1 MATGYSDLEVYH
13 GTAATGP
20 IPVQEEK
27 IFTQITTKRQEF
39 SNLNCSKPPSRREK
53 NLCSIQFT
61 RTRALLLVLLFVLLA
76 AVAAGVAAG
85 LVVARSSKSR
95 GSSSS
100 GEAISSS
107 SSGVPSSA
115 SSATPTSVTRGPA
128 TLVTSTEVVSP
139 TQTLYRDCPS
149 SDNTIYNGKGSDSYQ
164 FRKICARS
172 YKQPPVNLVNQP
184 VASLNDCIDKCAEY
198 NIRNKTAI
206 ASGKSNPCN
215 AVCWRNSATDPDW
228 PGQCFGSTTF
238 NSTEGFQTRDEII
251 CDSAAWI
258 NQNI

>member
-27 IFTQITTKRQEF
+27 IFTQITTDRQKS
-39 SNLNCSKPPSRREK
+39 SNLNDSKPPSRRAQ
-53 NLCSIQFT
+53 NSLCGVRFP

-76 AVAAGVAAG
+76 AVAAGIAAG
-85 LVVARSSKSR
+85 LVVAKGSKSR

-100 GEAISSS
+100 GEVISS
-107 SSGVPSSA
+107 
-115 SSATPTSVTRGPA
+115 SSATPTSSTQGPA

-149 SDNTIYNGKGSDSYQ
+149 SNNTIYNGKGSSLYQ

-184 VASLNDCIDKCAEY
+184 VASLNDCIDICAEY

-206 ASGKSNPCN
+206 TSGQSNPCN

-258 NQNI
+258 NQNF